1 MRPLTPGKLTQARI
15 ALFPF
20 AHQFRVGSRIRL
32 TIEAPGGDRP
42 EWAFDTPATG
52 GQVTDHVAH
61 DARHVS
67 RIVLPVLPS
76 GPDLGA
82 DRGAVPV
89 AAGPAVPVLRRARST
104 LMRHLLDSAA
114 VSKAEK
120 RERQKENRERAR
132 EERERLQRR
141 DKQMKT
147 FRSLLIVL
155 VPIMVILVIFTLASN
170 GGDDGKAKAKTD
182 SSITRSYSSPPPM
195 TIDPNATYTATMD
208 TSEGTITLALDAK
221 TAPVAT
227 NNFVFLA
234 RNGFYDGL
242 TFHRAS
248 KDFVIQ
254 GGDPKGDGS
263 GGPGYTVTGEVPTDH
278 YPVGAL
284 AAAKT
289 GSDPAGT
296 FGSQFFIVTGR
307 ERRDAAE
314 RLRPLRLGHQR
325 ASTSRRRSRRSR
337 PRAATAR
344 RPRRSRSRRSTITAG
359 GKTLAADAPWRPR
372 RPPRRRR
379 PAPPDRLR
387 QVDAARRPPRTASD
401 RRRRRS

>member
-1 MRPLTPGKLTQARI
+1 
-15 ALFPF
+15 
-20 AHQFRVGSRIRL
+20 
-32 TIEAPGGDRP
+32 
-42 EWAFDTPATG
+42 
-52 GQVTDHVAH
+52 
-61 DARHVS
+61 
-67 RIVLPVLPS
+67 
-76 GPDLGA
+76 
-82 DRGAVPV
+82 
-89 AAGPAVPVLRRARST
+89 
-104 LMRHLLDSAA
+104 

-120 RERQKENRERAR
+120 RERQRENRERAR

-155 VPIMVILVIFTLASN
+155 VPIMIILVIFTLTSN
-170 GGDDGKAKAKTD
+170 SGDDNKAKAKTD
-182 SSITRSYSSPPPM
+182 SSITRSYPSPPPM

-208 TSEGTITLALDAK
+208 TSEGTITMALDAK

-234 RNGFYDGL
+234 RNRFYDGL

-296 FGSQFFIVTGR
+296 FGSQFFIVTGANGATLPNDYAR
-307 ERRDAAE
+307 FGSVTKG
-314 RLRPLRLGHQR
+314 LGV
-325 ASTSRRRSRRSR
+325 AKKIEGFAPSSGDGT
-337 PRAATAR
+337 PTKKVTIKKV
-344 RPRRSRSRRSTITAG
+344 TITSG
-359 GKTLAADAPWRPR
+359 GKTLPPSTVATSTTTKAA
-372 RPPRRRR
+372 
-379 PAPPDRLR
+379 
-387 QVDAARRPPRTASD
+387 TS
-401 RRRRRS
+401 STT